1 VTDAMTSPQLAS
13 ATPSATASCAVIEGV
28 TVRRVSR
35 AVHPPLVSGIHNIAA
50 IELNVVEICAAGHAG
65 LGYTY
70 AFSAREAD
78 AVTPLIL
85 HIAETLLGREL
96 ASPDAHQAAM
106 WRRINFIGRAGPPVM
121 ALSALD
127 VALWDLH
134 GRSLGL
140 PLHVVLGRPRIKQ
153 RVYAAGGSRALD
165 VDELVAEALALQ
177 ALGYAGYKLR
187 IGSEDWRED
196 VRRVAAVRT
205 AVGPGPALMADVNQA
220 WDADTATRAA
230 AELAPFALAWLEEP
244 VDSEDFAAM
253 AGVRERAPMPIAAGE
268 SVYGAHGFER
278 MIEARAVDVLQPDLM
293 RCGGIS
299 GYLQIAA
306 MGESAGLQV
315 SPHLFS
321 EIAPHLSPSSGAATL
336 VEHLPGWF
344 DGLFAGAALS
354 RAGIISPTGAPG
366 LGLTLSQSALA
377 EHTIA
382 EFRL

>member
-13 ATPSATASCAVIEGV
+13 VTPAPTAGGTVIEGV

-35 AVHPPLVSGIHNIAA
+35 VVHPPLVSGIHNIAA
-50 IELNVVEICAAGHAG
+50 IELNVVEIRAAGHAS

-70 AFSAREAD
+70 AFSVREAE
-78 AVTPLIL
+78 AVTPLVL

-96 ASPDAHQAAM
+96 ASPDVHQAAM

-134 GRSLGL
+134 ARSLGL
-140 PLHVVLGRPRIKQ
+140 PLHVVLGRPRIEQ
-153 RVYAAGGSRALD
+153 RVYAAGGSRAMD
-165 VDELVAEALALQ
+165 VDELVAEALRLQ

-196 VRRVAAVRT
+196 VRRVAAVRS
-205 AVGPGPALMADVNQA
+205 AVGPEPALMADVNQA

-230 AELAPFALAWLEEP
+230 AELAPLALAWLEEP

-253 AGVRERAPMPIAAGE
+253 AAVRERAPMPIAAGE
-268 SVYGAHGFER
+268 SLYGAQGFAR
-278 MIEARAVDVLQPDLM
+278 MIEAGAVDVLQPDLM

-315 SPHLFS
+315 APHLFC
-321 EIAPHLSPSSGAATL
+321 EIVAHLASPSGAATL

-344 DGLFAGAALS
+344 DGLFAGAALP
-354 RAGIISPTGAPG
+354 RAGVISPTGAPG
-366 LGLTLSQSALA
+366 LGLALSQSAPA